1 MSHTH
6 SAHLDGLYGFMTKQL
21 RNNERMVDRLAQRWA
36 RILLK
41 QTLVDWKKII
51 IRKKYTRVLLEQT
64 SGRWTKQRLQR
75 LLKAWAEF
83 TIAEKV
89 HKTQEQLKH
98 LRENAQAYQELLV
111 RLEHQIE
118 SAKLESKTHREHVD
132 FAKRQIL
139 QLEDLL
145 AQLDSRVQQ
154 SNERKLQRI
163 VNQWGELCFGF
174 VDSQCAYLQNM
185 LDAVAPDQF
194 VDAAALVH
202 KGEDLQDLLALPSD
216 VLVLRWINFQLSQ
229 CVSMK
234 KYYAAS
240 VAGFI
245 QNFTTDMQSQYVLR
259 HILQRILQI
268 QRSKQL
274 PASLISIRR
283 SSTAKDILSKLGQ
296 RALSFSEIRGVLE
309 EQLNPPCPVFLS
321 SHVLEN
327 DVAGDLMFCLF
338 SFLVCEH
345 PNLNLAVDYRASIP
359 SADSL
364 CPWRDAQLALDD
376 ARAIW
381 ETIRSQ
387 WSELGTPFEI
397 QENTKMTPDVTS
409 PPQILVK
416 ANIAFQNAINT
427 VQYACSKRSIVM
439 KTWNCVQRKVQQDA
453 LRLLMHRAR
462 KEPPLELIDRRIWR
476 EKYMLTTLHIAKL
489 VPILSR
495 EDPTSKDSLEAEL
508 QQIECILAEC
518 YQDLHNVYGFYASI
532 DQETAG
538 SNDSAPR
545 TDSNNRQQTTQ
556 PRVESRD
563 RDQDRFFSKIS
574 MSMSLVEFH
583 RFLKDCRLFG
593 SHQRF
598 PYEFIQRVFEQVN
611 VSVAATTESA
621 ILAAPSDLRIESEM
635 IDVQQR
641 GADDNPSEMT
651 PAEFVEALVH
661 IVHSPYVS
669 LAAKGKPQP
678 PTGHL
683 TLSQRMRKCLQDV
696 ILPNAMQQHE
706 SVNIFRPMLKSAE
719 CREVFTKYQRK
730 LHQLYLQFAALEGAD
745 VRPRSGS
752 ELGRHGAA
760 PLHPAELKPAAPRRR
775 KVLSVNGFVACCKH
789 FDLIRENFL
798 NLDDIQHVM
807 AEILQMDRQSIPL
820 TLGSA
825 FETQGESNA
834 ANSPSSTSP
843 SAVRND
849 ASAELDRP
857 RSTDELLLL
866 TYAEFLEALAAV
878 ACYLCPDVF
887 IPLATKLDEFFMEQL
902 QFGLTR

>member
-1 MSHTH
+1 
-6 SAHLDGLYGFMTKQL
+6 MTKQL

-41 QTLVDWKKII
+41 QTLVDWKKVI

-75 LLKAWAEF
+75 LLKAWSEF
-83 TIAEKV
+83 TSTEKINRV
-89 HKTQEQLKH
+89 KAQLQS
-98 LRENAQAYQELLV
+98 LRDNAIAYQELLV

-118 SAKLESKTHREHVD
+118 SAKLESKTHREHLD
-132 FAKRQIL
+132 FANRQIL
-139 QLEDLL
+139 QLRDLL
-145 AQLDSRVQQ
+145 AQLELRVQQ

-163 VNQWGELCFGF
+163 VNQWGQLCFGF

-185 LDAVAPDQF
+185 LDAVAPNQF
-194 VDAAALVH
+194 VDASALVH

-234 KYYAAS
+234 KYYAVS
-240 VAGFI
+240 MAGFI

-268 QRSKQL
+268 QRSQQL
-274 PASLISIRR
+274 PAKLISLRR
-283 SSTAKDILSKLGQ
+283 SSTAKDILTQ
-296 RALSFSEIRGVLE
+296 RALPFAELRGVLE
-309 EQLNPPCPVFLS
+309 EQLNPPCPAFLS
-321 SHVLEN
+321 SHALEN
-327 DVAGDLMFCLF
+327 DVAGDLMLCLF
-338 SFLVCEH
+338 SYLVCEH
-345 PNLNLAVDYRASIP
+345 PNLIAGISP
-359 SADSL
+359 SDHNS
-364 CPWRDAQLALDD
+364 CPWRDAQLALVD

-381 ETIRSQ
+381 QTIRSQ
-387 WSELGTPFEI
+387 WSELDTPFEI

-416 ANIAFQNAINT
+416 ANISIQNAINT
-427 VQYACSKRSIVM
+427 VQYACSKRSIIM

-453 LRLLMHRAR
+453 LRLLTRRAR

-489 VPILSR
+489 VPILSS
-495 EDPTSKDSLEAEL
+495 EDSADKDSIEWEL
-508 QQIECILAEC
+508 QQIEGILAEC
-518 YQDLHNVYGFYASI
+518 YQDLHNVYGYYASI
-532 DQETAG
+532 DQETAA
-538 SNDSAPR
+538 SNDPAHRP
-545 TDSNNRQQTTQ
+545 DSNRQPQ
-556 PRVESRD
+556 SSHD
-563 RDQDRFFSKIS
+563 REEDRFFSKIS

-611 VSVAATTESA
+611 ANVASTTESA
-621 ILAAPSDLRIESEM
+621 ILATPIGLRTESEA
-635 IDVQQR
+635 IERD
-641 GADDNPSEMT
+641 ADNNPSEMT

-669 LAAKGKPQP
+669 LVAKGRPQA
-678 PTGHL
+678 TGNV
-683 TLSQRMRKCLQDV
+683 TLSQRMKKCLHDV

-706 SVNIFRPMLKSAE
+706 SVNIFRPMLKSTE

-730 LHQLYLQFAALEGAD
+730 LHQLYLQFAALEGAN
-745 VRPRSGS
+745 VRPRSGT
-752 ELGRHGAA
+752 ELGPHRAT
-760 PLHPAELKPAAPRRR
+760 PLNLKSAAPRRR
-775 KVLSVNGFVACCKH
+775 KVLSVNGFVVCCKH

-798 NLDDIQHVM
+798 NLDDIQHVL
-807 AEILQMDRQSIPL
+807 AEILQMERQSIHL

-825 FETQGESNA
+825 FEAHNDSSAGNI
-834 ANSPSSTSP
+834 PSSTSISESKS
-843 SAVRND
+843 SASIALEN
-849 ASAELDRP
+849 
-857 RSTDELLLL
+857 STDELLLL

-887 IPLATKLDEFFMEQL
+887 IPLATKLDEFFIEQL
-902 QFGLTR
+902 QFGLSLNSGK